1 MSDRVGWSPVLR
13 ALLRSGW
20 VLSLLAGAAFAS
32 PPDADVD
39 GSSDHRPRFPLDLK
53 EFDARAAER
62 FARADTNGDGNV
74 SQDEFAAALPPD
86 RHRDGANESDP
97 PSEPG
102 HGRPWGKLKPEE
114 IAEQETAV
122 FAALDR
128 NGDGQIERDEFSLGK
143 VHEELR
149 KERQRA
155 MFSRL
160 DKNVDGALTR
170 DEMAAPAERL
180 RTLDT
185 DQDGT
190 VTRAEARAYRRANR
204 S

>member
-1 MSDRVGWSPVLR
+1 MSDRVGLSPVLR

-32 PPDADVD
+32 PPDPDVD

-74 SQDEFAAALPPD
+74 SQDEFEAALPPD

-102 HGRPWGKLKPEE
+102 HGRPWGKVKPEE
-114 IAEQETAV
+114 IAEQEAAV
-122 FAALDR
+122 FAALDT
-128 NGDGQIERDEFSLGK
+128 NGNGQIERDEFSLRK
-143 VHEELR
+143 VHEEVR
-149 KERQRA
+149 SNRQKA
-155 MFSRL
+155 AFTHL
-160 DKNVDGALTR
+160 DKNSDGILTKE
-170 DEMAAPAERL
+170 EMSVPGDRL
-180 RTLDT
+180 RALDT

-190 VTRAEARAYRRANR
+190 VTRAEARAYRRANH

>member
-32 PPDADVD
+32 PPDPDVD

-74 SQDEFAAALPPD
+74 SQDEFEAALPPD

-102 HGRPWGKLKPEE
+102 HGRPWGKVKPGE
-114 IAEQETAV
+114 IAEQEAAV
-122 FAALDR
+122 FAALDT
-128 NGDGQIERDEFSLGK
+128 NGNGQIERDEFSLRK
-143 VHEELR
+143 VHEEVR
-149 KERQRA
+149 SNRQKA
-155 MFSRL
+155 AFTHL
-160 DKNVDGALTR
+160 DKNSDGILTKA
-170 DEMAAPAERL
+170 EMSVPGDRL
-180 RTLDT
+180 RALDT

-190 VTRAEARAYRRANR
+190 VTRAEARAYRRANH